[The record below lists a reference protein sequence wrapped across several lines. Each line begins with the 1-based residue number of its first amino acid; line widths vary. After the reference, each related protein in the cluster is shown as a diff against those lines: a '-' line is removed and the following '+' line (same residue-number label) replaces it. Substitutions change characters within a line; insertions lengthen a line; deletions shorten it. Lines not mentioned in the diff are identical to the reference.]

1 MLDVNTWPWW
11 AVVGYLII
19 DLSVRA
25 FAVIVVPRNRRPTS
39 AMAWLLAIFFIP
51 VLGIL
56 LFLLIG
62 NPKLPRVRRR
72 KQEQINHYIA
82 DTAKNLR
89 LGSLRPDPPEWFPPL
104 VAMNQAM
111 GALPLSGDNGAHLIS
126 DYQTSLDAMA
136 DAIRGAQDYV
146 HVEFYILQADDST
159 DNFFRAMEEAAAR
172 GIPVRVLLDY
182 WANRWKPKYRETVRR
197 LEAMGADWHVMLPVQ
212 PLRGRIQRP
221 DLRNHRKLL
230 VIDGTVGFLGSQN
243 ITDSSYNLP
252 KNIRQ
257 GLHWV
262 DLMVRVDGPVVA
274 SLNAVFLSDYYAE
287 TDTVPEGID
296 ITRIETGAGDLDC
309 QIVPSGPGFE
319 VENNLRLFLGLL
331 YAAQERIMIVSPY
344 FVPDEALLAAVT
356 SAVDRGVQVELFV
369 SEQGD
374 QAMVYHAQ
382 RSYYEALLRAGIR
395 IWMYPKPYILH
406 TKSLTV
412 DDQVAVIGS
421 SNMDMRSFGL
431 NMEVSMLVRGEE
443 FVDEMRVVEDEYRSL
458 SRELTLDEWMQQP
471 LRSTVLDNLARLT
484 SALQ

>member
-1 MLDVNTWPWW
+1 MNTDAWPLWLTII
-11 AVVGYLII
+11 YLII
-19 DLSVRA
+19 DLTVRVV
-25 FAVIVVPRNRRPTS
+25 AVIVVPRNRKPTS

-51 VLGIL
+51 VLGVL

-62 NPKLPRVRRR
+62 NPKLPLARRR
-72 KQEQINHYIA
+72 KQERINAYIA
-82 DTAKNLR
+82 EAASFLNFGT
-89 LGSLRPDPPEWFPPL
+89 LRPDAPDWFPPL
-104 VAMNQAM
+104 VAMNKHL

-126 DYQTSLDAMA
+126 DYQESLDTMA
-136 DAIRGAQDYV
+136 DEIRTAQEYV
-146 HVEFYILQADDST
+146 HVEFYILQSDEST
-159 DNFFRAMEEAAAR
+159 DNFFRAMEEVAAR

-182 WANRWKPKYRETVRR
+182 WANRWKPRYRETLRR
-197 LEAMGADWHVMLPVQ
+197 LEQMGADWHLMLPVQ
-212 PLRGRIQRP
+212 PLRRHIQRP

-230 VIDGTVGFLGSQN
+230 VIDGRSGFLGSQN
-243 ITDSSYNLP
+243 VTDSSYNLP

-257 GLHWV
+257 GLHWI
-262 DLMVRVDGPVVA
+262 DLMVRVDGPVVS

-287 TDTVPEGID
+287 TDRVPEGIHFSRVEPG
-296 ITRIETGAGDLDC
+296 TGDLDC

-319 VENNLRLFLGLL
+319 AENNLRLFLALL
-331 YAAQERIMIVSPY
+331 YAANEKIMIVSPY
-344 FVPDEALLAAVT
+344 FVPDEALLLAVT
-356 SAVDRGVQVELFV
+356 AAVDRGVKVELFV

-382 RSYYEALLRAGIR
+382 RSYYEALLRAGVR
-395 IWMYPKPYILH
+395 IWLYPKPYILH
-406 TKSLTV
+406 TKSLTI

-431 NMEVSMLVRGEE
+431 NLEVSMLVRGEE
-443 FVDEMRVVEDEYRSL
+443 FVDEMRVVEDEYRTL

>member
-1 MLDVNTWPWW
+1 MNTQSWPWW
-11 AVVGYLII
+11 LTLGYLIV
-19 DLSVRA
+19 DLTVRVV
-25 FAVIVVPRNRRPTS
+25 AVIVVPRNRKPTS

-51 VLGIL
+51 VLGVL

-62 NPKLPRVRRR
+62 NPKLPRARRR
-72 KQEQINHYIA
+72 KQEQINEYIS
-82 DTAKNLR
+82 DTASYLHF
-89 LGSLRPDPPEWFPPL
+89 GTLRPDAPGWFPPL
-104 VAMNQAM
+104 VAMNKHL
-111 GALPLSGDNGAHLIS
+111 GALPLSGDNGVHLIS
-126 DYQTSLDAMA
+126 DYEESLDAMA
-136 DAIRGAQDYV
+136 EEIRTAQDYV
-146 HVEFYILQADDST
+146 HVEFYILQTDATT
-159 DNFFRAMEEAAAR
+159 DNFFRALEDVAAR

-182 WANRWKPKYRETVRR
+182 WANRWKPRYRETLKR
-197 LEAMGADWHVMLPVQ
+197 LDAMGADWHLMLPVQ

-230 VIDGTVGFLGSQN
+230 VIDGRSGFLGSQN
-243 ITDSSYNLP
+243 VTDSTYNLP
-252 KNIRQ
+252 KNIKQ

-262 DLMVRVDGPVVA
+262 DLMVRVDGPVVS

-287 TDTVPEGID
+287 TDRVPDGID
-296 ITRIETGAGDLDC
+296 ITRVESGTGDLDC

-319 VENNLRLFLGLL
+319 AENNLRLFLGLL
-331 YAAQERIMIVSPY
+331 YAATDRIMMVSPY
-344 FVPDEALLAAVT
+344 FVPDEALLLAVT
-356 SAVDRGVQVELFV
+356 AAVDRGVKVELFV

-382 RSYYEALLRAGIR
+382 RSYYEALLRAGVR
-395 IWMYPKPYILH
+395 IWLYPKPYILH
-406 TKSLTV
+406 TKSLTI

-443 FVDEMRVVEDEYRSL
+443 FVEEMRVLEDEYRDL
-458 SRELTLDEWMQQP
+458 SRELTLEEWMQQP